1 MLIKRGPRIGLPQ
14 HGGVPSG
21 SFLKRTITW
30 SVEGFSWRHDP
41 AHVETIV
48 KACLGDRRPAE
59 RNISPGSKH
68 VGKAAKDAADP
79 LEHAQMKEFQRL
91 AATALYLAGD
101 RFEIQNAVTH
111 LMRGMCNPLQLHWL
125 QLCRLAAYLH
135 AHPSY
140 EILFKYQEMPNL
152 VYAEVD
158 SDWAGC
164 LETRRSTDGGYEF
177 FGTSLLDG
185 WANTQQSIALS
196 SGEAE
201 LYGVCNGAARV
212 LWTKNLLDDCGFTV
226 NASVGTDSTAAKGI
240 TARLGTGK
248 VRHLET
254 RCLWIQE
261 RVRSKEISILKVPT
275 EKNRGDMQTK
285 PLDPTRFWMLM
296 AMLPIRRTTTG
307 CSSVSVAMIAITMVA
322 SVGSVEANGKL
333 ATTMRTMPEDGT
345 WSSLELWAVC
355 STLVLYT
362 IAVVSATAM
371 LTRWYTTTAPRR
383 TRGQVVGT
391 DKVRL
396 VAYWDLDLA
405 VLRGIAEARGFLGGR
420 NVTKKFLVAW
430 LLEGDYTWLL
440 IQPLA

>member
-1 MLIKRGPRIGLPQ
+1 
-14 HGGVPSG
+14 
-21 SFLKRTITW
+21 
-30 SVEGFSWRHDP
+30 
-41 AHVETIV
+41 
-48 KACLGDRRPAE
+48 
-59 RNISPGSKH
+59 
-68 VGKAAKDAADP
+68 
-79 LEHAQMKEFQRL
+79 
-91 AATALYLAGD
+91 
-101 RFEIQNAVTH
+101 
-111 LMRGMCNPLQLHWL
+111 MRGMCNPLQLHWL

-140 EILFKYQEMPNL
+140 EILLKYQEMPNL

-322 SVGSVEANGKL
+322 SVGSVEASSKL
-333 ATTMRTMPEDGT
+333 ATTMRTIPEDGT
-345 WSSLELWAVC
+345 WSGLELLAVFV
-355 STLVLYT
+355 TFVLYT
-362 IAVVSATAM
+362 IALVSATVM
-371 LTRWYTTTAPRR
+371 FTRWYTTTTPRH

-391 DKVRL
+391 DRVRL